1 MSVTHQQLIGP
12 NSGLPPLSEVSQ
24 LIMAQLSQ
32 SNGRVAAVVDELRSL
47 TESEVLSC
55 GSILQEI
62 VEGARRMAQESEIS
76 LSASTARSEQVN
88 QRFVQQMREEIKAQ
102 TAAVE
107 TVLDLVKTIEE
118 SVTSINDL
126 TVSSRVLAIN
136 ARIEAARL
144 GEQGRGFAVIADNLA
159 GLSKVIRGS
168 SDKVSAAIA
177 SVRQGIVPVSEHAD
191 SINQRIKLFV
201 DEIAEQVKLASLH
214 TSSGKDGEAPSND
227 RLELL
232 QELSNQ
238 ALSHLQFQDPM
249 SQKLLGINKDLAS
262 VSERIRR
269 LLAGEDET
277 ALSEPRESSFESE
290 PLSGQILFF

>member
-191 SINQRIKLFV
+191 SINQRIRLFV

-214 TSSGKDGEAPSND
+214 TSSGNGEAPSND